1 MPTKSSCPT
10 CPFRFQPPNVFWHR
24 LLLRSKTTSV
34 ACSGRGARSAE
45 ARAVSE
51 ALAEPGGS
59 AAGAA
64 APRSRRGRAAVAPAG
79 RPQHCRRILPPP
91 PGRAGS
97 LQGSPTQNASAQ
109 EHAGVPRHKEP
120 RGSAGTAHPTG
131 MQVGPHNPGQKDR
144 LTSLSSLCIST
155 LPSFHPLQIKTQR
168 VINNLLGR
176 NRSHLR

>member
-64 APRSRRGRAAVAPAG
+64 SPRSRRGRAAVAPAG

-91 PGRAGS
+91 DSFRQAE
-97 LQGSPTQNASAQ
+97 LAASRV
-109 EHAGVPRHKEP
+109 HRHKTPLPRSAPGCHGTRSPGDLRAQPTP
-120 RGSAGTAHPTG
+120 RGC
-131 MQVGPHNPGQKDR
+131 R
-144 LTSLSSLCIST
+144 
-155 LPSFHPLQIKTQR
+155 
-168 VINNLLGR
+168 
-176 NRSHLR
+176 